1 LGNPSEKT
9 MKQSLKH
16 AVTGGLAAA
25 ALIAAGTARADIT
38 FYEHDGFD
46 GRNFTTDQRV
56 RNFEREGFNDR
67 ASSVVVGNNQRWEVC
82 EDANFHGRC
91 VVLRP
96 GQYTSLSAIGLNDR
110 VSSVR
115 LVPPDAVI
123 AEERY
128 APQPLA
134 AERDYRRRPD
144 EALFEANVTNVRAVV
159 SNPQQRCWMEQQE
172 VPAEKR
178 NVPGAIAGA
187 VLGGILGHQVGGG
200 SGRDI
205 ATVGGAVGGA
215 VVGANVGRQ
224 RGGTQEVQRCETVTD
239 VKPDYWDVTY
249 VFRGQE
255 HHAQMTNPPGATL
268 LVNRDGVPRI

>member
-1 LGNPSEKT
+1 MNH
-9 MKQSLKH
+9 SLKH
-16 AVTGGLAAA
+16 AITGGLVVA
-25 ALIAAGTARADIT
+25 ALMAAGKASADIT

-46 GRNFTTDQRV
+46 GRSFTTDHRV
-56 RNFEREGFNDR
+56 RSFERQGFNDR
-67 ASSVVVGNNQRWEVC
+67 ASSVIVGNNQRWEVC
-82 EDANFHGRC
+82 EDVNFGGRC

-96 GQYTSLSAIGLNDR
+96 GQYASLSAMGLNDR

-115 LVPPDAVI
+115 LVPPDAVV

-128 APQPLA
+128 APQPMVD
-134 AERDYRRRPD
+134 RDYRRRPG
-144 EALFEANVTNVRAVV
+144 ERLYEANVTNVRAVL

-172 VPAEKR
+172 VPAERR

-200 SGRDI
+200 TGRDI

-224 RGGTQEVQRCETVTD
+224 RGGVQEVQRCETVTD
-239 VKPDYWDVTY
+239 ARPDFWDVTY

-255 HHAQMTNPPGATL
+255 HHAQMTAPPGATI
-268 LVNRDGVPRI
+268 LVDRDGVPRS